1 MVVGIEITIIA
12 IVYVMFS
19 VYVQRRLIDMKH
31 MQEVQETIKQ
41 KSKELN
47 EMSKNKASQEV
58 LLAKQ
63 KEITSLL
70 SKSMSS
76 QLKPMFVVLPIFFVV
91 YYLVFP
97 AVFTTNPSI
106 TVPVLALTL
115 NYKSYFIMVA
125 FVVGLALSLGLMLRD
140 RIRFAKEKKQ
150 AEQSQQ

>member
-1 MVVGIEITIIA
+1 MVVGIEITVIA

-97 AVFTTNPSI
+97 AVFTTNPNI
-106 TVPVLALTL
+106 TVPILAWTL

-125 FVVGLALSLGLMLRD
+125 FVVGLALSMGLMLRD

-150 AEQSQQ
+150 AETIQQ